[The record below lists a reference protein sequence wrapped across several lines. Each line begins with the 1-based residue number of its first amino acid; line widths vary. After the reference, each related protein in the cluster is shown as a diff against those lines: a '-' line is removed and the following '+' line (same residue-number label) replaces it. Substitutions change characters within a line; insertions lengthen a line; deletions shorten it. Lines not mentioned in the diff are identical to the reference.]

1 MIQKYVPKEVEN
13 LCPWRNLHIDVY
25 RNFIYIWRNLE
36 ATKMSISR
44 WMDQL
49 TMEHQAMEYYSQQ
62 KEMNYQAMDRHGES
76 LNAYYSV
83 KEANLKRLHAAW
95 FQI

>member
-1 MIQKYVPKEVEN
+1 
-13 LCPWRNLHIDVY
+13 
-25 RNFIYIWRNLE
+25 
-36 ATKMSISR
+36 
-44 WMDQL
+44 MDQL

-83 KEANLKRLHAAW
+83 KEANLNSLYIVG
-95 FQI
+95 F

>member
-1 MIQKYVPKEVEN
+1 
-13 LCPWRNLHIDVY
+13 
-25 RNFIYIWRNLE
+25 
-36 ATKMSISR
+36 
-44 WMDQL
+44 MDQL

-83 KEANLKRLHAAW
+83 KEANLKRLHAA
-95 FQI
+95 